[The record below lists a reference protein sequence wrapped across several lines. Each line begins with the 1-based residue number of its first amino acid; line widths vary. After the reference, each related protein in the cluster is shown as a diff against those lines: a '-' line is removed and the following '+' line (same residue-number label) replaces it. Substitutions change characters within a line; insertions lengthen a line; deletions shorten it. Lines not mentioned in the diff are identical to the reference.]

1 EQARTDP
8 EVRREIMLE
17 IEKEN
22 AIRRDARKEGLE
34 EGRKEERGE
43 AVRKFVKKLRDM
55 NQPEEEIQKTLTDI
69 YPDDE
74 EMIRE
79 VMKAE

>member
-1 EQARTDP
+1 
-8 EVRREIMLE
+8 MLE

-22 AIRRDARKEGLE
+22 AIRRDARKEGHKEGLE
-34 EGRKEERGE
+34 EGRKEGRKEERCE

-79 VMKAE
+79 IMKAE

>member
-1 EQARTDP
+1 MWLEHIHQ
-8 EVRREIMLE
+8 VQREIMLE

-22 AIRRDARKEGLE
+22 AIRRDARKEE
-34 EGRKEERGE
+34 HRE
-43 AVRKFVKKLRDM
+43 AVKKTMKILRDL
-55 NQPEEEIQKTLTDI
+55 NLSAEEILTKLMGV

-79 VMKAE
+79 IMKAE